1 MMSVGTGGF
10 SGSSAAT
17 GPVAGFDPLL
27 DFRKKMAR
35 RIKDHP
41 FAQDYKS
48 KRKKSKKM
56 KESVEN
62 PRPTPHLYQYK
73 VSIPEVGETIIYASS
88 QAALMM
94 KLRLLVN
101 PRYRGD
107 ITIGRIFPSE
117 AGKFYNEKRMKA
129 YRSIPEATEDPAAAA
144 AKKQGAMMKKQAAQ
158 KQVQQKIAA
167 EKKKIDLK
175 KQEMQRALQTKIAV
189 MKKGATAGMNPTGA
203 TEEVVY
209 ESSGGNIDMIKSIAD
224 SNQPG
229 KIQFLNGESFQLQ
242 PAIAQ
247 KIFQAYEQL
256 GVQKNRAKFSN
267 AANETTQ
274 SFEKILSFV
283 GAQG

>member
-88 QAALMM
+88 QAELMM

-167 EKKKIDLK
+167 EKKKIDEDIDNISERDEEDNDEIEDETASPKEEK
-175 KQEMQRALQTKIAV
+175 KEKEKEKV
-189 MKKGATAGMNPTGA
+189 KF
-203 TEEVVY
+203 
-209 ESSGGNIDMIKSIAD
+209 D
-224 SNQPG
+224 SFDVTN
-229 KIQFLNGESFQLQ
+229 K
-242 PAIAQ
+242 
-247 KIFQAYEQL
+247 
-256 GVQKNRAKFSN
+256 
-267 AANETTQ
+267 
-274 SFEKILSFV
+274 
-283 GAQG
+283 